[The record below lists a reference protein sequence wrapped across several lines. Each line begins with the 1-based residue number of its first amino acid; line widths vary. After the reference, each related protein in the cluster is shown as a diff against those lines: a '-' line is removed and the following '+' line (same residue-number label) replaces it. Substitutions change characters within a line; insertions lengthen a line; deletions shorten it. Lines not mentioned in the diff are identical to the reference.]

1 MSESRISRLERVVVA
16 LIDGRRLDEHCADDV
31 RDLRCA
37 CGRAGSHDKADAAN
51 AGNRK
56 GK

>member
-1 MSESRISRLERVVVA
+1 MSESRVRRLERLVVA

-31 RDLRCA
+31 RALRCA
-37 CGRAGSHDKADAAN
+37 CGRASDDKAPAT
-51 AGNRK
+51 AGNGK